1 MPETKVVGYGQTT
14 GNEPVVRLRLTDSAS
29 GRWWEADFT
38 LIGKSVKSG
47 NESSNCKNSDI
58 PAHNFYTMMQLA
70 RSILRQKQDMEKAI
84 EKNRGL
90 RGES

>member
-1 MPETKVVGYGQTT
+1 MPEIKVVGYGKTK
-14 GNEPVVRLRLTDSAS
+14 GNELVVRLRSTDSAS

-58 PAHNFYTMMQLA
+58 PAHNFYAMMQLA
-70 RSILRQKQDMEKAI
+70 RSILRQRWDREEAI
-84 EKNRGL
+84 RKNREL
-90 RGES
+90 RGEG